1 MTAPVDTTTEDT
13 GVHGF
18 GYDPGSGKP
27 RPYQAVR
34 WNEPLIFDLSEPGQ
48 RGLLVPGVSEAMRA
62 ALAGSPEDGPTALRR
77 AAAPRLPEIAQPQVL
92 RHYLRLSQETLGAD
106 LNVDIGQG
114 TCTMKYS
121 PKINERFVSV
131 PAVVDMH
138 PRQHPDTAQGLLQ
151 ILYDLERLLAEVS
164 GMDAVCLQPGAGSA
178 AIYTNVRLVRAFHLS
193 RGENSQRTEIIT
205 TIFSHPSNAAAAKT
219 AGYDVITLYPDQ
231 NGYPDAKAL
240 ASVLSEHTAALFI
253 TNPEDTGIFNA
264 AIAEL
269 VRATHVVGALAVYDQ
284 ANANVLL
291 GVTHARLAG
300 FDLCH
305 FNLHKTFSTP
315 HACGGPA
322 AGAVCATAA
331 LEPFLPGPRVT
342 RDEGG
347 RYALSDD
354 GEHRIAPVRPFY
366 GVIPNLVRA
375 YAWIRALGALGLRE
389 VAEVAVLNNNY
400 LISRILELDGVCI
413 PYAEGHRRIEQARY
427 SWAALTDRTGI
438 SSGEI
443 GRRLADFGLHYWTS
457 HHPYVVPEPA
467 TFEPTEAYSQR
478 ELDEYVHAL
487 RQAVTEATDDPELLR
502 TAPHRSSVHQIDH
515 EAMNDP
521 ASWAPSWRAYRRKY
535 LGEQQA
541 EYPHWEPVG
550 SVPGRPRPDRVH
562 HR

>member
-1 MTAPVDTTTEDT
+1 MTTTVDHVANSAVA
-13 GVHGF
+13 GAF
-18 GYDPGSGKP
+18 GYSPDSGKP
-27 RPYQAVR
+27 RPYHAVR
-34 WNEPLIFDLSEPGQ
+34 WNEPLIYELSDAGQ
-48 RGLLVPGVSEAMRA
+48 RGILIPDASEAMRA
-62 ALAGSPEDGPTALRR
+62 ALSGSPEDGPDGMRR
-77 AAAPRLPEIAQPQVL
+77 AADPELPEVAQPQVL

-121 PKINERFVSV
+121 PKINERFVSA

-151 ILYDLERLLAEVS
+151 ILYDLEGLLAEIS

-178 AIYTNVRLVRAFHLS
+178 AIYTNIKLVQAFHAD
-193 RGENSQRTEIIT
+193 RGESAQRTEIVT

-219 AGYDVITLYPDQ
+219 AGYDVITLYPDE
-231 NGYPDAKAL
+231 NGYPDAQAL
-240 ASVLSEHTAALFI
+240 AAVLGERTAALFI
-253 TNPEDTGIFNA
+253 TNPEDTGIFNP
-264 AIAEL
+264 AIADL
-269 VRATHVVGALAVYDQ
+269 VRAAHDVGALCVYDQ
-284 ANANVLL
+284 ANANGLL
-291 GVTHARLAG
+291 GVTNARRAG

-331 LEPFLPGPRVT
+331 LEPFLPGPRVR
-342 RDEGG
+342 RDDAG
-347 RYALSDD
+347 RYTLSVD
-354 GEHRIAPVRPFY
+354 GDHRIAAIRPFY

-375 YAWIRALGALGLRE
+375 YAWIRALGAGGLRE
-389 VAEVAVLNNNY
+389 VADIAVLNNNY
-400 LISRILELDGVCI
+400 LISRILELDGVRI

-427 SWAALTDRTGI
+427 SWAELTERTGI
-438 SSGEI
+438 SSSEI

-467 TFEPTEAYSQR
+467 TLEPTEAYSQR

-487 RQAVTEATDDPELLR
+487 RQAVAEALDDPELLR
-502 TAPHRSSVHQIDH
+502 STPHRSSVHQIDH

-521 ASWAPSWRAYRRKY
+521 ATWAPSWRAYRRKY
-535 LGEQQA
+535 LGERPA
-541 EYPHWEPVG
+541 EHPHWEPDATT
-550 SVPGRPRPDRVH
+550 PNRPRPPRAH